1 MIRAGVRRRLR
12 PANSS
17 PILSSDGVSLF
28 QLPGCTTLVRDPA
41 YDDWRA
47 AELFAEQ
54 YRDFQA
60 SLIGIVSSGLGCSM
74 YKFGD
79 GDYFFL
85 TEQEVGSAKPGKR
98 ALKSAYADLD
108 MPDFR
113 RNAARCDYYTCELL
127 SSNRDNFYK
136 VFPDSVISWPAEYVY
151 ASVANRWLT
160 RDLPGPVGLIGAAEK
175 LEIVQRLLTH
185 EEYQEYLGI
194 QDFADYISIPQKFAC
209 DSADAVLKA
218 VADQLE
224 GASSRAFLVGVGH
237 VKSYLL
243 SELPKYHDALYLD
256 VGSGIDA
263 LAGVVDSR
271 RPYFGS
277 WVNFRLS
284 DSTLYEEVD
293 FLQVPV
299 LEHLRLLA

>member
-1 MIRAGVRRRLR
+1 M
-12 PANSS
+12 
-17 PILSSDGVSLF
+17 
-28 QLPGCTTLVRDPA
+28 
-41 YDDWRA
+41 YEDWRA
-47 AELFAEQ
+47 AEIFAQQ
-54 YRDFQA
+54 YQDFQA
-60 SLIGIVSSGLGCSM
+60 SLIGLVSRSQACSV

-85 TEQEVGSAKPGKR
+85 TEQEVGSAKPGNR
-98 ALKSAYADLD
+98 ALKSAYADLN
-108 MPDFR
+108 MSEFR
-113 RNAARCDYYTCELL
+113 RNAARCDYFTCELL
-127 SSNRDNFYK
+127 SSNRDKFSE
-136 VFPDSVISWPAEYVY
+136 VFPDSAISWPAEYVY
-151 ASVANRWLT
+151 ASIANRWLT

-175 LEIVQRLLTH
+175 LEIVQQLLSH

-209 DSADAVLKA
+209 DSADEVLKA
-218 VADQLE
+218 VAAQLE

-243 SELPKYHDALYLD
+243 SELPSYHDALYLD

-277 WVNFRLS
+277 WINFRLP
-284 DSTLYEEVD
+284 DAKFYKEVD

-299 LEHLRLLA
+299 LEHLRLLS